1 MKKNYILIVILLLT
15 TVAFANHGKDSTTV
29 AKKTRTFK
37 THPVPALL
45 KPNVATS
52 VVSKT
57 WQLRSFKSL
66 DAQLDV
72 NFFSLNNQSQKIT
85 KEYMQNLVVRDS
97 VINTQL
103 SEVIGTMDV
112 LEENGQTNGGAY
124 TVKSK
129 SLGQGSVYEDQPVIN
144 LNNKEY
150 VKINDNFIANNPN
163 KTRVQLTTDINTQG
177 FNTWKLAN
185 AGSGLL
191 KRFDDLGLSSLI
203 TKLDDLTSA
212 QKTKFLDA
220 FATAGKEIDH
230 KMTTTINSLGDT
242 FSNVNHSATL
252 PDLDIKWAN
261 RQSAVTKQEK
271 IVASELLAKAR
282 VDQIYQSRGWQ
293 RLDVDR
299 IPPGKQGRFDRV
311 YAEFDSDG
319 DLVNLHVVE
328 AKGGGSTLGAR
339 TTQNGNVAQQ
349 GTTQYRDNIIDNLK
363 QKLPNG
369 DPLKEALIEAS
380 DDNLLKYI
388 LVSQK
393 TDSKLNFTIKNFI
406 N

>member
-1 MKKNYILIVILLLT
+1 MV
-15 TVAFANHGKDSTTV
+15 
-29 AKKTRTFK
+29 
-37 THPVPALL
+37 
-45 KPNVATS
+45 TS

-57 WQLRSFKSL
+57 LQSRSFKSL
-66 DAQLDV
+66 DAQIDA
-72 NFFSLNNQSQKIT
+72 NFFSLNNQSQKFT
-85 KEYMQNLVVRDS
+85 KEYMQDLVVRDS

-103 SEVIGTMDV
+103 SEAIGTMDI
-112 LEENGQTNGGAY
+112 LEENGQANGETY
-124 TVKSK
+124 TVKNK
-129 SLGQGSVYEDQPVIN
+129 SLGQGGVYEAQPVIN

-163 KTRVQLTTDINTQG
+163 KTRVQVTTDINTQG

-242 FSNVNHSATL
+242 FSNVNHSATS
-252 PDLDIKWAN
+252 PDLDIKLAN

-293 RLDVDR
+293 RLDVDG
-299 IPPGKQGRFDRV
+299 IPPGKQVKFDRV

-339 TTQNGNVAQQ
+339 TTQNGSVAQQ
-349 GTTQYRDNIIDNLK
+349 GTPQYRDNIINNLLN
-363 QKLPNG
+363 KLPEDN
-369 DPLKEALIEAS
+369 ALRNALEEIQIMGQDS
-380 DDNLLKYI
+380 FLYI
-388 LVSQK
+388 LVKQGV
-393 TDSKLNFTIKNFI
+393 DSKSNFI
-406 N
+406 IKTFQ